1 MNKFSMGMIIVG
13 VLAFVAGAALVQG
26 WHVYRAREDKALFDT
41 LPDASSVWVTD
52 MEKAALAEGVV
63 PIQETSEVQSVTVP
77 SQLSKIDLPEVKT
90 IISRSGVEFTPPS
103 GEEATADTLPVVDAS
118 AVVVNAQTL
127 PVKVADPSA
136 ESKITLIEAPVEAQI
151 LSSLEDYRRFK
162 RQARGSYPEVDF
174 TKQNVLVLQSTSNLP
189 DKVFE
194 IQTVTDEKGK
204 RIVTYRVSVFGLDK
218 KTNTHSVVVVD
229 KQNLPLELK
238 QVL

>member
-1 MNKFSMGMIIVG
+1 M
-13 VLAFVAGAALVQG
+13 QG
-26 WHVYRAREDKALFDT
+26 WHVYRAREDKALLDT

-52 MEKAALAEGVV
+52 MNKAALPEGVTWA
-63 PIQETSEVQSVTVP
+63 QETPDVQDVTAP
-77 SQLSKIDLPEVKT
+77 SQLSKIDLPEVQT
-90 IISRSGVEFTPPS
+90 IISRSGAEFTPSS
-103 GEEATADTLPVVDAS
+103 GEETPADTLPVVDAS
-118 AVVVNAQTL
+118 AVVVQAQ
-127 PVKVADPSA
+127 PMPIQVARPDG
-136 ESKITLIEAPVEAQI
+136 ESKITLIEAPVEARV
-151 LSSLEDYRRFK
+151 LSSLEDYRQFK
-162 RQARGSYPEVDF
+162 RQARGNYPEVDF
-174 TKQNVLVLQSTSNLP
+174 AKQNVLVLQSASNLP